1 MSSGTLGD
9 KQLVRERVRVPPS
22 SICLSQKEARASSDP
37 STTGPKSSCYFK
49 KYFSTTDAQS
59 HLTWLQTT
67 LERQTGLSC
76 PLDR

>member
-1 MSSGTLGD
+1 MSSGTLGVN
-9 KQLVRERVRVPPS
+9 QLVKERVRVPPS
-22 SICLSQKEARASSDP
+22 SICLSQKEVWASSDP
-37 STTGPKSSCYFK
+37 STTVPKSSYYFK

-59 HLTWLQTT
+59 YLTWLQMT